1 MKYQYIPQ
9 IVWHNYFNY
18 FIWNHMCYCFKKWI
32 HQSQYSTD
40 IITHRNMN
48 STDWMLFKNFILIV
62 KLHSYLFN
70 KWMKWEIVHDEVAQN
85 QKLSSWLFI
94 LKFMK
99 KFEYFMYPLC
109 SFIFFSNFLRDFIM
123 IQKCLFFNVIL
134 DKNTKENIKYS
145 IDFDHRYQWCTYIK
159 WKI

>member
-1 MKYQYIPQ
+1 MVTNAEIITINRTEMEWNTNTFHRLYDIIISFEIICVIVSRNEYIK
-9 IVWHNYFNY
+9 V
-18 FIWNHMCYCFKKWI
+18 K
-32 HQSQYSTD
+32 YSTD

-70 KWMKWEIVHDEVAQN
+70 KWMKWEIVYDEVAQN
-85 QKLSSWLFI
+85 RKLSSWLFI

-109 SFIFFSNFLRDFIM
+109 SFIFFPIFYVISSWFKNAYFST
-123 IQKCLFFNVIL
+123 LF
-134 DKNTKENIKYS
+134 
-145 IDFDHRYQWCTYIK
+145 
-159 WKI
+159 

>member
-9 IVWHNYFNY
+9 IVWHNY

-70 KWMKWEIVHDEVAQN
+70 KWMKWEIVHDKVAQN
-85 QKLSSWLFI
+85 QKLSRWCWI
-94 LKFMK
+94 IKFMK
-99 KFEYFMYPLC
+99 KFVYFC
-109 SFIFFSNFLRDFIM
+109 TSFLRIFLFEFVESKKCKTIFLLPFFLKFVFLS
-123 IQKCLFFNVIL
+123 QK
-134 DKNTKENIKYS
+134 NI
-145 IDFDHRYQWCTYIK
+145 
-159 WKI
+159 

>member
-9 IVWHNYFNY
+9 IVWHNY

-70 KWMKWEIVHDEVAQN
+70 KWMKWEIVRDKVAQN
-85 QKLSSWLFI
+85 RKLRRWFWI
-94 LKFMK
+94 IKFMK
-99 KFEYFMYPLC
+99 KFEYFIFIVHRHWNKLKISIGFRFFW
-109 SFIFFSNFLRDFIM
+109 SFGCRFWKTFYLR
-123 IQKCLFFNVIL
+123 
-134 DKNTKENIKYS
+134 
-145 IDFDHRYQWCTYIK
+145 
-159 WKI
+159 